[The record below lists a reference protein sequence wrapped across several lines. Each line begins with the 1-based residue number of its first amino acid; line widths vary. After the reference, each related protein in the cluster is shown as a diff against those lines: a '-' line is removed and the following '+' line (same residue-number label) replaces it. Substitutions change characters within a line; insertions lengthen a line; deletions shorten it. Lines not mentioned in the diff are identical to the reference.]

1 MSKVKTNFLT
11 PIKGADYIAPDEI
24 QEECRYRWRN
34 ASWTSDNQFWLE
46 YRKLNTAEKLQY
58 FLNKGSFKIET
69 EDF

>member
-24 QEECRYRWRN
+24 QEESRDRWRN

>member
-24 QEECRYRWRN
+24 QEECRDRWRN

>member
-24 QEECRYRWRN
+24 QEECRDRWRN
-34 ASWTSDNQFWLE
+34 ASWTSDDDARQLE
-46 YRKLNTAEKLQY
+46 YLERLQS
-58 FLNKGSFKIET
+58 FLTHGLKKSET

>member
-1 MSKVKTNFLT
+1 MAKVKTNFLT

-24 QEECRYRWRN
+24 QEECRDRWRN

>member
-24 QEECRYRWRN
+24 QEECRNRWRN

-46 YRKLNTAEKLQY
+46 YRKLNAAEKLQY
-58 FLNKGSFKIET
+58 FLTHGSKSDT
-69 EDF
+69 EGF